1 MKWFRNADEYIAE
14 IGFVEIRLFEQDVYV
29 FTISEAFA
37 GGNVVIVDVDN
48 LCVRGGVICVN
59 K

>member
-48 LCVRGGVICVN
+48 LCGEGSRL
-59 K
+59 